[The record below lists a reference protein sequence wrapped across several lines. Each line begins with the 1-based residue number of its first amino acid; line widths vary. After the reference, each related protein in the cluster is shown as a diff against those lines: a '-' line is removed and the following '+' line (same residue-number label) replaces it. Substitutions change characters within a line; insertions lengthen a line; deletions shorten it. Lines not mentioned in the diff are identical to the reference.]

1 MTFRPDPR
9 SSGARTLRCG
19 LHGMV
24 LPGSDERTVDVY
36 LPGTAFTGSIAARDS
51 DPRYAGCA
59 PPPRVYV
66 EPGTIC
72 LRTSVRGRLDA
83 GEVAGHPA
91 PDAEIPMTQ
100 MHGTLPLGAEMPGST
115 TCSDAEHFSGYI
127 ITTSRTK

>member
-9 SSGARTLRCG
+9 SSGARTPWCG

-24 LPGSDERTVDVY
+24 LPGSDEATANVY
-36 LPGTAFTGSIAARDS
+36 LPGTALTGGITARDG
-51 DPRYAGCA
+51 DPRYAGLA
-59 PPPRVYV
+59 LPPRVHA

-83 GEVAGHPA
+83 GEVAGHPG
-91 PDAEIPMTQ
+91 PDAEIPMMH
-100 MHGTLPLGAEMPGST
+100 MHGTLPLDVEMTGST